1 MDKPIRILIVEDRAI
16 DAELLVREVQRAGF
30 QPEWQR
36 VELEADFLAALDNP
50 PDLVLS
56 DYSLPHFDGITAVVL
71 LRQRGLDT
79 PFILVSGIVGEDVAV
94 EAMKRG
100 ATDYLLKDR
109 IGRLG
114 SAIERA
120 LEQKRLQDER
130 RLADLEIRNQLQ
142 ELRRWHE
149 VMLDREDRI
158 LQLKREVNEQLA
170 AQSLPPRYASPEAT

>member
-30 QPEWQR
+30 RPEWQR
-36 VELEADFLAALDNP
+36 VELEADFLAALDHA
-50 PDLVLS
+50 PDLILS

-130 RLADLEIRNQLQ
+130 RLADREIRNQLA
-142 ELRRWHE
+142 ELQRWHE

-158 LQLKREVNEQLA
+158 LELKREVNEQLA
-170 AQSLPPRYASPEAT
+170 ARGLSLRYTSPEKP